1 MYSCSTTA
9 VNLVLNLVQST
20 EAATAVQLYCVIP
33 GKYIKPLKILQEVR
47 AREIFFK
54 NNSVEGLR
62 YSGTCKYLES
72 RKTLQV

>member
-1 MYSCSTTA
+1 MYSCI
-9 VNLVLNLVQST
+9 
-20 EAATAVQLYCVIP
+20 QLYSCTVSFQ
-33 GKYIKPLKILQEVR
+33 GKYIKPLKILQGVR
-47 AREIFFK
+47 ARESFFK